1 MKLFNEKI
9 LISISAIIFGV
20 SSIQL
25 SAVESPKNR
34 KYPPAKQY
42 NVDPS
47 ASRIKIDGVL
57 DEEAWQKAVK
67 IDLPYEWSPGDNTP
81 APVKTGCMVTFNKFA
96 LYIAFRC
103 FDPEPGKIR
112 AHYMNRDTIDTFI
125 QDDHICI
132 MIDTFNDEHRAFQFR
147 VNPLGVQV
155 DAINSPMEG
164 YEDFSWD
171 AIWKSQGKITGFGYN
186 VEISIPFNQL
196 RFPKSKGKQIWGFE
210 AERSYP
216 RKVRHRMCS
225 HTYDRERNCIICQ
238 FNKLIG
244 FEGISAG
251 RNIELAPTLTMN
263 RTDYREDFPQG
274 EMIAGK
280 VKIEPGIT
288 AKWGIT
294 PNFILNTAINPD
306 FSHVE
311 ADAVQLEV
319 NTRFAMRYPEKRF
332 FFLEGADFF
341 LTPMEV
347 IFTRTVYDP
356 IWGIK
361 TTGKIG
367 KNAIGFFAAQDN
379 YNNLIFPSNLRS
391 QSTSIKEKIYS
402 GVLRYRRDVGK
413 GSTLGFLYT
422 GRFGEH
428 YYNHVLGADGF
439 FQLSKTKTMDIQ
451 FLHSR
456 TQYQDEISQEF
467 GQEEEP
473 FSGNGVFVQL
483 EHLSRKI
490 YYFAEYQD
498 LSANFR
504 ADFGFM
510 PRVDIRRIAGGIRPI
525 VWGKPGGWFNGMT
538 LEIRGERITDHTNEL
553 ANQDV
558 HIVFNYEGP
567 LQTSFYQ
574 SFAHKKELYEGKNY
588 TIKQFQTYFNMKPG
602 GGLNFFISTRLGDS
616 IDYSNS
622 RPGRSFLLN
631 PGIELGL
638 GRHLNIILSHIFE
651 KLSWKGNNIYT
662 VNLLQGNFIY
672 NFNVKT
678 FIRAIVHYTYI
689 NRNVHLYISPVEP
702 ITKELFTQ
710 FLFCYKINPQTL
722 LFLGY
727 SDNHFGTKGIDIIR
741 SDRTFFLKIGCALTL

>member
-1 MKLFNEKI
+1 MKFFYLNVLMVIFAAVFN
-9 LISISAIIFGV
+9 G
-20 SSIQL
+20 SSFLLKAEDNQ
-25 SAVESPKNR
+25 KKR
-34 KYPPAKQY
+34 QYPPTGHYQVNPA
-42 NVDPS
+42 
-47 ASRIKIDGVL
+47 ASGIKIDGVL

-81 APVKTGCMVTFNKFA
+81 APVKTECMVTFNKSE
-96 LYIAFRC
+96 LHIAFRC

-155 DAINSPMEG
+155 DAINSPMED

-171 AIWKSQGKITGFGYN
+171 AIWKSQGKITDLGYN
-186 VEISIPFNQL
+186 VEIAIPFNQL
-196 RFPKSKGKQIWGFE
+196 RFPKSQGKQIWGFE

-216 RKVRHRMCS
+216 RNVRHRMCS
-225 HTYDRERNCIICQ
+225 HTYDREMNCIICQ

-251 RNIELAPTLTMN
+251 RNIELSPTLTLN
-263 RTDYREDFPQG
+263 RTDYREDFPRG

-280 VKIEPGIT
+280 EKIEPGMT

-311 ADAVQLEV
+311 ADAAQLEV
-319 NTRFAMRYPEKRF
+319 NTRFALRYPEKRL

-356 IWGIK
+356 VWGIK
-361 TTGKIG
+361 ATGKIG
-367 KNAIGFFAAQDN
+367 KNAIGFFAARDN
-379 YNNLIFPSNLRS
+379 YNNLVFPSNLRS
-391 QSTSIKEKIYS
+391 QSASIKEQVYN
-402 GVLRYRRDVGK
+402 GVFRYRRDVGK

-422 GRFGEH
+422 GRIGDD

-439 FQLSKTKTMDIQ
+439 FQLSKTKTLDIQ
-451 FLHSR
+451 FLHSLTR
-456 TQYQDEISQEF
+456 YQENISQQF
-467 GQEEEP
+467 DQEKEP
-473 FSGNGVFVQL
+473 FNGNGVFVQL

-498 LSANFR
+498 LSADFR
-504 ADFGFM
+504 ADLGFM
-510 PRVDIRRIAGGIRPI
+510 PRVDIRRITAGIQPI
-525 VWGKPGGWFNGMT
+525 VWGKPGGWFNRMT

-553 ANQDV
+553 TNQDV
-558 HIVFNYEGP
+558 RLTFNYEGP
-567 LQTSFYQ
+567 LQTYFSQ
-574 SFAHKKELYEGKNY
+574 SFAHKKELYEGRSFTLN
-588 TIKQFQTYFNMKPG
+588 QFQTYFNIKPRG
-602 GGLNFFISTRLGDS
+602 GMNFFISAGLGDS
-616 IDYSNS
+616 IDYANV

-631 PGIELGL
+631 PGIQLRL
-638 GRHLNIILSHIFE
+638 GRHLDIILNHIFE
-651 KLSWKGNNIYT
+651 KLSWQGKKIYT
-662 VNLLQGNFIY
+662 VNLVQGNFIY
-672 NFNVKT
+672 NFNIKT

-689 NRNVHLYISPVEP
+689 NRSVPLYISPVEP

-710 FLFCYKINPQTL
+710 FLFCYKMNPQTL

-727 SDNHFGTKGIDIIR
+727 SDNHSGTKGIDITR
-741 SDRTFFLKIGCALTL
+741 RDRTFFLKIGYALAL